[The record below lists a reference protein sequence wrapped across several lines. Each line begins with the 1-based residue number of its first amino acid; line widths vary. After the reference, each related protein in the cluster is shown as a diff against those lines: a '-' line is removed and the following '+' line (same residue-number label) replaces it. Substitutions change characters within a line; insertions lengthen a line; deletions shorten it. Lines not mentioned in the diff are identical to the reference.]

1 MFIKNGHLPWCPTL
15 NEPCHCKT
23 AGYVIVAVFA
33 LLLAGFEVW
42 GGIGSFSLMLL
53 ADAWHVSSDVVV
65 YTIAIWGNVMAV
77 RHLVGIQNIK
87 NRWAIWNANILI
99 VVAVATMV
107 LAAKRLFYPEELFS
121 EQMVFVASVG
131 LSVNGVM
138 YLILTAL
145 RMEHE
150 HNNEKHNQYDKEH
163 DHLHDTAIWHTASDS
178 LLSLVVVSTGWF
190 MWKFPGLAEYHWIEP
205 LGSLM
210 ICAGLIFVAIKM
222 KREING
228 QTTQHC
234 FKITRKFAIRFRF

>member
-107 LAAKRLFYPEELFS
+107 LPAKRLFYPEELFS

-131 LSVNGVM
+131 LSTNGVM
-138 YLILTAL
+138 YLILTVL
-145 RMEHE
+145 RIEQE
-150 HNNEKHNQYDKEH
+150 RENEGH
-163 DHLHDTAIWHTASDS
+163 DHLHDTTIIHTMSDLGISFAVVITGKLMEAYPWIIEYRPDSIASI
-178 LLSLVVVSTGWF
+178 LICVWLIEVANKT
-190 MWKFPGLAEYHWIEP
+190 KHEAEKAMAAE
-205 LGSLM
+205 
-210 ICAGLIFVAIKM
+210 
-222 KREING
+222 
-228 QTTQHC
+228 QHNEHC
-234 FKITRKFAIRFRF
+234 HQD

>member
-131 LSVNGVM
+131 LSTNGVM

-145 RMEHE
+145 RIEHE
-150 HNNEKHNQYDKEH
+150 HNGGEHESRDDKH

-178 LLSLVVVSTGWF
+178 LLSLVVVSVGWSI
-190 MWKFPGLAEYHWIEP
+190 WKFPELVAYYWIDP
-205 LGSLM
+205 VASLP
-210 ICAGLIFVAIKM
+210 ICAGLIFAAEKM
-222 KREING
+222 KREIKG
-228 QTTQHC
+228 QATNHSLT
-234 FKITRKFAIRFRF
+234 ITRKFSIKFRF